1 MPLILFNQ
9 SQQVRRQVIIFHIL
23 FVTNF
28 TSINNPFEIDPLAID
43 KVILVFIV
51 WIPAS
56 ERKKEYDI
64 GRPFMG
70 NERMQKWDTNEDF
83 DKKCI
88 VLFISFHEKIPIQKQ
103 KP

>member
-9 SQQVRRQVIIFHIL
+9 PQQVRRQVIIFHKL

-51 WIPAS
+51 WISAS
-56 ERKKEYDI
+56 EWKKEYNI
-64 GRPFMG
+64 GRPFME

-88 VLFISFHEKIPIQKQ
+88 VLFILFHEKLPIQK
-103 KP
+103 P